1 MTDQQVLSAYL
12 DGELPPAVARQ
23 VAERLNTDPGLRPGL
38 KQEYYRLQQV
48 SAVLQ
53 VRCEAD
59 PGFLVRHRQRREEL
73 SPILQW
79 TWRQLGYRLAAVA
92 ATMLI
97 AAGVSVWQA
106 GTPETDT
113 LADTAAVAEELDVL
127 AFEGQILGG
136 EILGGESPVA
146 PDFESLAAAGP
157 TEEPVLLIALGA
169 GFAPSGER

>member
-1 MTDQQVLSAYL
+1 MTDQEVLSAYL

-23 VAERLNTDPGLRPGL
+23 VAERLNTDPGLR
-38 KQEYYRLQQV
+38 QEYHRLQQV

-106 GTPETDT
+106 GTPGTDT

-136 EILGGESPVA
+136 QILGGESPVA

>member
-23 VAERLNTDPGLRPGL
+23 VAERLNTDPGLR
-38 KQEYYRLQQV
+38 QEYYRLQQV

-106 GTPETDT
+106 GTPESDT
-113 LADTAAVAEELDVL
+113 LADTAAVAVELDVL

-136 EILGGESPVA
+136 QIPVA

-169 GFAPSGER
+169 GFAPAGER